1 MCLSDND
8 ENIALAVLDKETIL
22 FLAEAAEP
30 GGARPLAI
38 PLSTFRQWPA
48 AQVAADLS
56 VVNQPQLCKLIN
68 IKYVAAKI
76 AVREI

>member
-30 GGARPLAI
+30 GDARPSYCPQSGSGHL
-38 PLSTFRQWPA
+38 PRSLLT
-48 AQVAADLS
+48 S
-56 VVNQPQLCKLIN
+56 VL
-68 IKYVAAKI
+68 
-76 AVREI
+76 